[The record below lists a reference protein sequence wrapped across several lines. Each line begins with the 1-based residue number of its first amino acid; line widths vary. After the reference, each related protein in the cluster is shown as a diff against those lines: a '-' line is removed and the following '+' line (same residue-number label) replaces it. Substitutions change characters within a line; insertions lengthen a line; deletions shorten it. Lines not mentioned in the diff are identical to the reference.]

1 MGYRSEV
8 VCAFVFQDEL
18 VRDAFHTTAMNRFC
32 DDAVPDWDIRDK
44 EWFTT
49 AFTTDERHDNYVLLM
64 QFDEVKWYPDLE
76 VPKFVENEMMPECV
90 VRGGAYSFVRLGEE
104 TEDIVESSDNHSKFG
119 DFDADDYVRVARYI
133 EIP

>member
-64 QFDEVKWYPDLE
+64 KFDEVKWYPDNE
-76 VPKFVENEMMPECV
+76 IPKFVENEMMPECV